1 MNDTDL
7 QITLR
12 LSIQR
17 ALLGEVSP
25 NLVAVSCGISGN
37 TIRIATYFDGPVS
50 REDRERIQSVGAEVI
65 ADFPEGFLIQETC
78 QAVQDLEPEML
89 DFWAFKRAS

>member
-1 MNDTDL
+1 M
-7 QITLR
+7 

-17 ALLGEVSP
+17 ALLGEITP
-25 NLVAVSCGISGN
+25 NLVSITCGITGN
-37 TIRIATYFDGPVS
+37 KIRIAAYFDGPVS
-50 REDRERIQSVGAEVI
+50 LEDRERIQSIGGEVI
-65 ADFPEGFLIQETC
+65 ADFPEGFLIEETC